1 MATKLSYEDACALS
15 KTWVTSDRLTAL
27 GVTETMQVYAE
38 KLAEA
43 GWTVMELCDVARER
57 MHARIEELRVRD
69 S

>member
-1 MATKLSYEDACALS
+1 MKLSYEDACALS

-27 GVTETMQVYAE
+27 GVTET